1 MRSSRQDLRVR
12 LMELAGSQAGY
23 FTAAQARELG
33 YSYQAQ
39 KYHVDHGNWLRV
51 DRGIFRVVGWPSGPS
66 DSLVRWVLWTRQLGA
81 VSHDTAATVWDVG
94 VANPVKVHLTVPP
107 GFRSSDDLVV
117 LHRAVLAPDD
127 VTVRDAVR
135 VTTPLRTLLDLAESS
150 SADPNIAVSAI
161 DDAVGRGLVT
171 RRALREHA
179 GGLSPGAA
187 ALIDDALSE
196 RRAS

>member
-81 VSHDTAATVWDVG
+81 VSHDTAATVWDIG

-117 LHRAVLAPDD
+117 LHRAVLAPND
-127 VTVRDAVR
+127 VTLRDAVR

-150 SADPNIAVSAI
+150 SADPGIAVSAI
-161 DDAVGRGLVT
+161 DDAVARGLVT
-171 RRALREHA
+171 RRALRDRVA
-179 GGLSPGAA
+179 GLSPRAA